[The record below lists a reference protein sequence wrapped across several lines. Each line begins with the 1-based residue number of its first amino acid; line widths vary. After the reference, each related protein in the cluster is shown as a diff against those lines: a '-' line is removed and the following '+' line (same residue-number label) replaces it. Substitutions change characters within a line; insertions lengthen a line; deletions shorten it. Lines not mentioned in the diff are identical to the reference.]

1 MRADDFIKRLFDM
14 ARAAGFSDY
23 EAYLASGD
31 SFEASVHA
39 GQLIAYNVSSTRG
52 LGFRALIGGRM
63 GYASTQAL
71 DEDAAGM
78 LIDGARASALLTE
91 SADPQRLFEGG
102 EIPALDLYNPALDE
116 ITGAQKVRMALE
128 LEKKA
133 LAVDGRIATDGCAV
147 LYAAGSRRIVNSK
160 GLDVAFR
167 DNALGAYASPV
178 AREKQRAGSGFRFQM
193 RRDGAPDLD
202 RIAREAS
209 LEAIDFLSA
218 SPVESGAYPVVLRAD
233 AARAL
238 LQAFASAFSADAAQ
252 RGLSLLKGREGEEI
266 AAKCVTIL
274 DDPLNPHGLAASPFD
289 GEGVPARAKAVVD
302 GGRLTTLLHNLKTAA
317 KQGVA
322 STGNAQRG
330 YATAVSVAP
339 SNFYFRASDTPIGA
353 LFSRADGGL
362 IITALQGMHSGANPV
377 SGDFSLGAKG
387 YRIQGGKIGG
397 AVDQI
402 TVSGN
407 FYEMLKQVRA
417 VADDLEF
424 GFPGASCFGSPSLLI
439 ESLGVAGK

>member
-167 DNALGAYASPV
+167 DNAMGAYVSTV
-178 AREKQRAGSGFRFQM
+178 AREGG
-193 RRDGAPDLD
+193 
-202 RIAREAS
+202 
-209 LEAIDFLSA
+209 
-218 SPVESGAYPVVLRAD
+218 RAD
-233 AARAL
+233 APLGTVLEVAEREVAPGSGGRFREVGPHPGRAL
-238 LQAFASAFSADAAQ
+238 AHPD
-252 RGLSLLKGREGEEI
+252 RPSL
-266 AAKCVTIL
+266 
-274 DDPLNPHGLAASPFD
+274 
-289 GEGVPARAKAVVD
+289 
-302 GGRLTTLLHNLKTAA
+302 GGRRSPCGYGTRGAHAGGIGSALGQPGLLPPAH
-317 KQGVA
+317 G
-322 STGNAQRG
+322 AQ
-330 YATAVSVAP
+330 
-339 SNFYFRASDTPIGA
+339 
-353 LFSRADGGL
+353 
-362 IITALQGMHSGANPV
+362 
-377 SGDFSLGAKG
+377 
-387 YRIQGGKIGG
+387 
-397 AVDQI
+397 
-402 TVSGN
+402 
-407 FYEMLKQVRA
+407 
-417 VADDLEF
+417 
-424 GFPGASCFGSPSLLI
+424 PGR
-439 ESLGVAGK
+439 